1 MRTRRSV
8 RPVHALSGLLLAAA
22 LALAGCSAGG
32 DSSAGSAA
40 DAGQGDAKAAA
51 PDAAQGNAKAAVPGG
66 AAASGSPK
74 LPADRVIRT
83 ASLTVQVEDVDKALA
98 QARAATVDAGGYVG
112 EETTDRDEEDHERTR
127 AVLRVPVER
136 YDAVLDGLQGAGR
149 LIERTAQARDV
160 GDQVVDVESRIRSRR
175 ASVTRVRELMD
186 RATKLSDVVALEG
199 QLSDRE
205 ADLEALLARQASLK
219 DRTSLATITLELTE
233 TPVRKTSH
241 EAGFLDALAGGTSAL
256 GLTLRWVGLVIGAV
270 LPFAVVAALV
280 ALAWLRLVRPAL
292 RRRPGRETVP
302 SAQVTSAVPPAGQVP
317 WTGPRQD

>member
-51 PDAAQGNAKAAVPGG
+51 PDSAQGNAKGG

-127 AVLRVPVER
+127 AVLRVPVGR